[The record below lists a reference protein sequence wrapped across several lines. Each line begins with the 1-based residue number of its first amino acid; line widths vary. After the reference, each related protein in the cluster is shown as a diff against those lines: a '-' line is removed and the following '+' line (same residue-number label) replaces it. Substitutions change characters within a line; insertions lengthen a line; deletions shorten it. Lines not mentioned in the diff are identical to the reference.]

1 MVRWIFFMGT
11 ISYSFYLTHPYSY
24 FAIRV
29 LLQKVGFA
37 NLNIG
42 VAAAVYFPL
51 MTGVAVAASYLVYR
65 LLEIGPYRA
74 MFGEAVF
81 KTRASVTG
89 GGAGEARVVRADGAP
104 VAQT

>member
-1 MVRWIFFMGT
+1 MGT

-24 FAIRV
+24 YALRV
-29 LLQKVGFA
+29 LLQKLGFGT
-37 NLNIG
+37 LNIG
-42 VAAAVYFPL
+42 VAAAIYFPL
-51 MTGVAVAASYLVYR
+51 MTGAAVAASYVVYR

-81 KTRASVTG
+81 KTRASVA
-89 GGAGEARVVRADGAP
+89 AGMGKARPVRRDSAP